1 MMFTVSD
8 PASPSSS
15 PSSFTTIRP
24 ASQTR
29 RQRAEACIRQLG
41 QRILHAL
48 VAALV
53 AATPALAASAAPQ
66 PDVALPFVPPNI
78 QASDS
83 LLQLMSRM
91 ARVSPTFRAQCARI
105 AETRGLVVRMRY
117 AGLRDDRPFN
127 ARTTV
132 RRHQYG
138 AMIAEVD
145 LYVPLE
151 PVEIVA
157 HEFEHLVEQI
167 QGTHLPS
174 LARVRGSGVMELR
187 RGEFETIRAI
197 ETGRRVL
204 AEWGGTDHGSATL
217 DPGTG
222 GL

>member
-8 PASPSSS
+8 SSGPSSS
-15 PSSFTTIRP
+15 PSSFTTILP

-29 RQRAEACIRQLG
+29 RQRVEVCVRQLG
-41 QRILHAL
+41 RRVCYAL
-48 VAALV
+48 AAALL
-53 AATPALAASAAPQ
+53 AASPALAASEPPPA
-66 PDVALPFVPPNI
+66 VALPFVPPNI
-78 QASDS
+78 QASES

-91 ARVSPTFRAQCARI
+91 ARLSPTFRSQCARI

-132 RRHQYG
+132 RRHEYG
-138 AMIAEVD
+138 ALIAEVD

-167 QGTHLPS
+167 QGTNLRS
-174 LARVRGSGVMELR
+174 LARVRGSGVIEVR
-187 RGEFETIRAI
+187 RGEFETVRAI
-197 ETGRRVL
+197 EAGRRVL
-204 AEWGGTDHGSATL
+204 AEYGGTDRGLATL
-217 DPGTG
+217 DGGTG